1 MYAER
6 ETHAV
11 RTPSAERN
19 QYAERNRYT
28 KRELSHRWPM
38 VVRERAVESAK
49 WRADEAHAAAK
60 PLTDPE
66 DEIFL
71 LGERCARAYMQADAL
86 HYRAMKLLAEF
97 DRRSGWEDTGFSSTA
112 EWLAW
117 RIGIKPGAARER
129 LRTALALE
137 QLPLTA
143 QAMKNGELSFTKVRA
158 ITRVASPDNE
168 TALLEFARA
177 GSAAAL
183 ERVVRGWKALDRKSE
198 VTAEQIRHRSR
209 RFSAWVDDD
218 GMVVVKG
225 RLDPEVGALFM
236 RAVEAASDAL
246 YREDA
251 NLEEVYQRMREQ
263 GGAVVTVMR
272 DDRLTGL
279 INPEQIG
286 KYELL
291 SPAAQG

>member
-1 MYAER
+1 MYAEH

-11 RTPSAERN
+11 RTPN
-19 QYAERNRYT
+19 AERNRYDERNQHT
-28 KRELSHRWPM
+28 ERSRYTLRKLSHRWPM
-38 VVRERAVESAK
+38 LVRERAVESAK
-49 WRADEAHAAAK
+49 WRADAE

-143 QAMKNGELSFTKVRA
+143 QAMKNGELSFTKECA
-158 ITRVASPDNE
+158 PYYTS
-168 TALLEFARA
+168 LLR
-177 GSAAAL
+177 
-183 ERVVRGWKALDRKSE
+183 
-198 VTAEQIRHRSR
+198 
-209 RFSAWVDDD
+209 
-218 GMVVVKG
+218 
-225 RLDPEVGALFM
+225 
-236 RAVEAASDAL
+236 
-246 YREDA
+246 
-251 NLEEVYQRMREQ
+251 
-263 GGAVVTVMR
+263 
-272 DDRLTGL
+272 
-279 INPEQIG
+279 
-286 KYELL
+286 
-291 SPAAQG
+291 